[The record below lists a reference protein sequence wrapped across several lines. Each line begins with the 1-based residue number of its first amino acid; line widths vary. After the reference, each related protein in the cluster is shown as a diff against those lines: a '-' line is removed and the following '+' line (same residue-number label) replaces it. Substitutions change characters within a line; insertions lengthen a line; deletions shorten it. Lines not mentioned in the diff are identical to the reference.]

1 VSSPSYA
8 QAIFKNKNLSFS
20 PFVVEFVGRIDELSL
35 SAKQAYAEGL
45 QTHVMQVFASTMSGR
60 PLKVMSANA
69 LNEVARLLAVSTP
82 VGEHQT
88 PSSAD
93 HDLWLLLRDV
103 ITIAATSALLGKKNN
118 PWNMDRSLIEAYWYV
133 HWIVQ
138 LKVHTGIGPAD

>member
-1 VSSPSYA
+1 MSSPNYA

-20 PFVVEFVGRIDELSL
+20 PFVVEFVGRIDELSP

-45 QTHVMQVFASTMSGR
+45 HTRVMQVFTSTMSGR

-82 VGEHQT
+82 VGENQT

-103 ITIAATSALLGKKNN
+103 ITIAATSSLLGKNNN
-118 PWNMDRSLIEAYWYV
+118 PWNKDRSLIEAYWYV
-133 HWIVQ
+133 H
-138 LKVHTGIGPAD
+138 